1 MKKRFKQLLVAVL
14 ALTMVLTGAL
24 CVQAKTIQQFDLT
37 YTLYPSK
44 TKNYN
49 FSRKAYAP
57 ANEYY
62 FGTGSPKNKGVSSY
76 RSSNTSVLD
85 IVFRKAYSPGPDSDS
100 YKGSF
105 IKVKKPGISF
115 ASYKVGGITYKNK
128 VTVKKYVNP
137 FSTLKIGSLN
147 LTSKFNKAAN
157 YTLSYDKYKNKML
170 KLQIKRKKGWVSHGI
185 FYLEDPKVD
194 PYGTNIEEEKSFK
207 VTKRNT
213 ALRVCVINSK
223 TTQLEDILIFFK

>member
-62 FGTGSPKNKGVSSY
+62 LGTGSPKNKGVSSY

-100 YKGSF
+100 YK
-105 IKVKKPGISF
+105 
-115 ASYKVGGITYKNK
+115 
-128 VTVKKYVNP
+128 
-137 FSTLKIGSLN
+137 
-147 LTSKFNKAAN
+147 
-157 YTLSYDKYKNKML
+157 
-170 KLQIKRKKGWVSHGI
+170 
-185 FYLEDPKVD
+185 
-194 PYGTNIEEEKSFK
+194 
-207 VTKRNT
+207 
-213 ALRVCVINSK
+213 
-223 TTQLEDILIFFK
+223 